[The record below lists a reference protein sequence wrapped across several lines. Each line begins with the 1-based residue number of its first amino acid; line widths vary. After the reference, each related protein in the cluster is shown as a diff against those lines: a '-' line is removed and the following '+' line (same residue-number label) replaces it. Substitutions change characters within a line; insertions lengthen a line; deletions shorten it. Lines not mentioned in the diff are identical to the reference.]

1 MCHFE
6 TRVEN
11 ELFLT
16 EIQERLSEMIKDGLV
31 EINGQVVQITD
42 AGIPFVR
49 NACMAF
55 DRDLIDKEQREGLFS
70 KTV

>member
-6 TRVEN
+6 TEVKD
-11 ELFLT
+11 ELLLDEVT
-16 EIQERLSEMIKDGLV
+16 EGLQEMITDGLV
-31 EINGQVVQITD
+31 EVVGKKVVITEE
-42 AGIPFVR
+42 GVPFVR

-55 DRDLIDKEQREGLFS
+55 DRDLKGMEKREGMFS